1 MTEAIRQQRK
11 IRPTRRSVS
20 GIYVFKGRLPVP
32 YESTLERDFLIRS
45 EFSPHVL
52 KIVSQPVR
60 IPFTGNN
67 GQTYTYTP
75 DFLVF
80 QNPESLL
87 KPLLIEVKPR
97 RHWRLHWRQWRP
109 KWKAAIRYA
118 KSRGWLF
125 RIQDET
131 RIRDIVF
138 ANIQSLAIYKRMRF
152 TEQESRRIIDAVART
167 EPVTARHLIN
177 NLHVDKAHLWHLLA
191 TRRLDCDLTSP
202 LDNLTPFW
210 TLPDNGEPIHG

>member
-1 MTEAIRQQRK
+1 MTDAIRQQRK

-45 EFSPHVL
+45 EFSPNVL
-52 KIVSQPVR
+52 KIVSQPVL

-75 DFLVF
+75 DFLVL
-80 QNPESLL
+80 QEPESGL

-97 RHWRLHWRQWRP
+97 RQWRLHWRHWRP

-118 KSRGWLF
+118 RSQGWLF

-131 RIRDIVF
+131 RIRDTVF
-138 ANIQSLAIYKRMRF
+138 ANIQSLAIYRRMRF
-152 TEQESRRIIDAVART
+152 TEQESCRIIHAVART

-177 NLHVDKAHLWHLLA
+177 NLNVNQAHLWHLLA
-191 TRRLDCDLTSP
+191 TRRLDCNLMCP
-202 LDNLTPFW
+202 LDDLTPFR
-210 TLPDNGEPIHG
+210 TLPDIGEPVHE